1 MEKVKHLE
9 VLSWPKL
16 EFRFSTPQAELESSE
31 ESTDEPESKTE
42 NQSKNR
48 SAGEQKN
55 QSKTGTA
62 GEKDTGN
69 QSKIG
74 TSCEN
79 DTENKSTAAPITIQ
93 SSDSEE
99 SSSENQPRWH
109 DRLDGPE
116 SGTDSGEEA
125 QTQPA
130 QPAKTTAPGDDC
142 IVLSD

>member
-16 EFRFSTPQAELESSE
+16 EFRFSTPQAESESSDESSE
-31 ESTDEPESKTE
+31 EPESRTE

-48 SAGEQKN
+48 SAAEQKN

-69 QSKIG
+69 QSKTG
-74 TSCEN
+74 TAGGK
-79 DTENKSTAAPITIQ
+79 DTGNQSTAAPITIQ

-125 QTQPA
+125 PTQPA
-130 QPAKTTAPGDDC
+130 QPAKTTGPGDDC